1 VAQYATKSLRA
12 PPRGATLFRPKSPVS
27 EPEWQGD
34 ELADGLP
41 FGAGATTEE
50 GAYDDLARTTSIGS
64 NRYSPVGSPSG
75 PSTGFAR
82 MQRSMTSFRTPI
94 SQSTETLVF
103 SMPGWVWGR
112 DYPFEAD

>member
-1 VAQYATKSLRA
+1 MAQYATKSLRA

-50 GAYDDLARTTSIGS
+50 GAYDDLARTRSI
-64 NRYSPVGSPSG
+64 GSPSG
-75 PSTGFAR
+75 ANTGFACL
-82 MQRSMTSFRTPI
+82 QRSLTSFRTPI